1 MGSHWAGIAMYLNAI
16 TDNYEIKRQTKEVKE
31 QYDLLLKRNLKVVG
45 DAYLWNSTYDNPK
58 GTDATSPKEAMV
70 QDVPHSNHIV
80 SYIIA
85 AYEFGDPNW
94 TEKDITLLANT
105 FKNVLY
111 NPNSNRLS
119 DLINGQMEKGR
130 LNWEANISDGWMK
143 LMLYDSDISRIFQ
156 RFYIENKLR
165 KGVQE
170 WTYDILMSVNEDS
183 SHY

>member
-1 MGSHWAGIAMYLNAI
+1 
-16 TDNYEIKRQTKEVKE
+16 
-31 QYDLLLKRNLKVVG
+31 
-45 DAYLWNSTYDNPK
+45 
-58 GTDATSPKEAMV
+58 
-70 QDVPHSNHIV
+70 V